1 MKTKINF
8 LRGVRA
14 GLVHLVGSLLVAA
27 LVAALVFG
35 LWYPHPYRELVGGTE
50 LFLLVIGVDVVCG
63 PLLTAVFYNPSKS
76 KKELFT
82 DLGLV
87 VLVQLAALTYG
98 MYTVVQAR
106 PIYAVFEV
114 DRFRVVTAADVDTA
128 DWAKAKVPWNAQP
141 WGAPALITVRE
152 PVNSDEKLQSIEL
165 AMGGKDVS
173 LRPDFWKAWDA
184 QTPSLILQRAKS
196 LPDLRKKLPEH
207 QQAVLDAAVARSGLP
222 AERLRSLPITS
233 FKAADWTALI
243 DSQTAMPVGYAPVDG
258 F

>member
-8 LRGVRA
+8 LHGVRA
-14 GLVHLVGSLLVAA
+14 GLAHLLVSLLVAA
-27 LVAALVFG
+27 LLAMLVFG

-50 LFLLVIGVDVVCG
+50 LFLLVMGVDVACG
-63 PLLTAVFYNPSKS
+63 PLLTSVLYNPAKPR
-76 KKELFT
+76 KELFT
-82 DLGLV
+82 DLSLV
-87 VLVQLAALTYG
+87 ILIQLAALGYG
-98 MYTVVQAR
+98 VYTVVQAR
-106 PIYAVFEV
+106 PVYAVFEV
-114 DRFRVVTAADVDTA
+114 DRFRVVTAADVDSE
-128 DWAKAKVPWNAQP
+128 DWAKAKAPWNAP
-141 WGAPALITVRE
+141 PYGAPKFIAVRE
-152 PVNSDEKLQSIEL
+152 PANSDEKLQSIEL

-173 LRPDFWKAWDA
+173 LRPDFWKAWDV
-184 QTPSLILQRAKS
+184 QTPGLILQRAKS

-233 FKAADWTALI
+233 FKAVDWTALI